1 MLLQQHSTS
10 HLIKYV
16 YWKNNYSN
24 NERKDLFMMILK
36 KKEIIAASLVVLIG
50 VAGYLNWSY
59 QDTIRVTDGE
69 SYEEA
74 KRLGEAQYVNSSAS
88 EDATPVSS
96 SNYFTQ
102 AKMEKENSR
111 SKSLE
116 ILEETANNQEFDE
129 EIRKKA
135 QQQILDTAKNVEK
148 ETSIENAAKAKGYKD
163 ISIYI
168 DNGNV
173 DIMIKKEG
181 FSEKDAKKLKDI
193 ASSQL
198 DIDPANIKI
207 VEVK

>member
-1 MLLQQHSTS
+1 MYIGKIIIQ
-10 HLIKYV
+10 IMKG
-16 YWKNNYSN
+16 KI
-24 NERKDLFMMILK
+24 FMMILK

-74 KRLGEAQYVNSSAS
+74 KRLGEAQYVNGSVS

>member
-1 MLLQQHSTS
+1 M
-10 HLIKYV
+10 
-16 YWKNNYSN
+16 
-24 NERKDLFMMILK
+24 
-36 KKEIIAASLVVLIG
+36 
-50 VAGYLNWSY
+50 
-59 QDTIRVTDGE
+59 
-69 SYEEA
+69 
-74 KRLGEAQYVNSSAS
+74 
-88 EDATPVSS
+88 
-96 SNYFTQ
+96 
-102 AKMEKENSR
+102 
-111 SKSLE
+111 
-116 ILEETANNQEFDE
+116 EETANNQEFDE